1 MSQKR
6 TTLTQK
12 RKIIEERSS
21 EIRTQL
27 TFGNLEADLVKK
39 VRKTSE
45 PALLTLTECKNLRSL
60 TSMLQ
65 LP

>member
-12 RKIIEERSS
+12 RKIIEGRSS
-21 EIRTQL
+21 EIRIQL
-27 TFGNLEADLVKK
+27 TFGNLEADLIKK

-45 PALLTLTECKNLRSL
+45 PALLT
-60 TSMLQ
+60 
-65 LP
+65 